1 MLDQSLLNDF
11 DAEGALVHGLPGE
24 AYVSAGFMQIE
35 NASLFSNNWIFVG
48 YAHQLNRAGDVR
60 PIQVAGLPLFLLRNQ
75 QGEIVA
81 FHNVCRHRNL
91 KLIDSEGNCGKLIR
105 CPYHSWSYDLCGAQE
120 RPVYRRHDAGL
131 TR

>member
-1 MLDQSLLNDF
+1 MYANLARSRRGEVMLDQSLLNDF

-24 AYVSAGFMQIE
+24 AYVSAKFMQIE
-35 NASLFSNNWIFVG
+35 YASLFSNNWVFVG

-81 FHNVCRHRNL
+81 FHNVCRHRNRL
-91 KLIDSEGNCGKLIR
+91 AVIDQALLHR
-105 CPYHSWSYDLCGAQE
+105 VHSNDAQRLAE
-120 RPVYRRHDAGL
+120 WRDAL
-131 TR
+131 P